1 MCTINELAD
10 ICTDITIERE
20 RGVAPTIKLEM
31 PLDRIY
37 RIKIVDFFPYNCCTS
52 LSDNP
57 PRDGGVSVSRRS
69 GIYPWT
75 PNSHSNLLYNPYT
88 AGAANLAY
96 YSPFTELV
104 SESKSARTDVSRPYN
119 PFNDSSDF
127 IERVVPSIV
136 DYVEDI
142 RVYNDRVIVMK
153 FKDGTYTKS
162 ECYGDDTFDINFGL
176 TICVFKKIIGNYG
189 KNKTYK
195 KLLDKLV
202 KLMKKKDNER
212 QAKLLAKEKRE
223 QKRRDIIAKREMA
236 EQQAIDDWRNNLTDC
251 ISKALEKNGLIGV
264 IKNEENESNE

>member
-1 MCTINELAD
+1 MCTINELAN
-10 ICTDITIERE
+10 ICTDITIEHE
-20 RGVAPTIKLEM
+20 KGVAPTIKLEM

-37 RIKIVDFFPYNCCTS
+37 RIKIDFPYNCCTS
-52 LSDNP
+52 LPNNP
-57 PRDGGVSVSRRS
+57 PCDGGASMRS

-75 PNSHSNLLYNPYT
+75 PNSRSNLLYNPYT
-88 AGAANLAY
+88 ASAVNLVHYGA
-96 YSPFTELV
+96 FTELV
-104 SESKSARTDVSRPYN
+104 PESKPAKTDTSRPYN

-127 IERVVPSIV
+127 IEGVVPSIV

-162 ECYGDDTFDINFGL
+162 ECYGDDAFDINFGL

-202 KLMKKKDNER
+202 KLMKKKDKER
-212 QAKLLAKEKRE
+212 QEKLLEKEKRE
-223 QKRRDIIAKREMA
+223 QKRRDIIAKREME

-264 IKNEENESNE
+264 IKNEENKSNE